1 MSRLGNILDMDL
13 VLDDSDVSK
22 SWRRC
27 YPRFEPRRLNRRLTD
42 ESTTVGEFFRGR
54 PQEIDSHSVINISAV
69 HLNITKRYYII
80 NSNLFRRVGV
90 VSQSKLFRKKNELR
104 ETRAYVPY

>member
-69 HLNITKRYYII
+69 HLNITTRFNII
-80 NSNLFRRVGV
+80 NNNLFGRVVGV
-90 VSQSKLFRKKNELR
+90 FHSKLFRINNEIR
-104 ETRAYVPY
+104 GARAYIPY